1 MKRKEAK
8 KCDFDRTIRYSV
20 GSEQIYGVDGF
31 YSRTKD
37 PDLFLEHESKF
48 GKKEFETGS
57 ADTRN
62 IGHLVGDKNIN
73 ELKLENLKS
82 EVVKNIDR
90 INKLKV
96 DILSKENGSYTSNDG
111 KQRVKSLII
120 HVTILEDLESEIGFL
135 QRNLGLVHDLVDPQ
149 DKRASWSL
157 RLPFCVTPDTIY
169 VRDLCDK
176 SGNIDIRKT
185 CCSSTIHI
193 EQCTDKDNH
202 FAWLRKNNKISISGG
217 FSSPKIYIS
226 GLFVNTIVSI
236 KGMWSKPEIHLE
248 GVCVAPKI
256 LVHGTKLKPKV
267 YVDGI
272 ISNPYLQVDGLG
284 SRLKLKVRGICS
296 GQEVVING
304 RRCHTKLRVFGMC
317 NI

>member
-1 MKRKEAK
+1 MKRKKAK
-8 KCDFDRTIRYSV
+8 ECDLDRTIRYSV
-20 GSEQIYGVDGF
+20 GSEQIYGVDGL

-37 PDLFLEHESKF
+37 PDSFLKHESKF

-62 IGHLVGDKNIN
+62 IGHLVGDKNTN

-111 KQRVKSLII
+111 KQRVKSLLI

-135 QRNLGLVHDLVDPQ
+135 QRNLGHVHDLVGQ
-149 DKRASWSL
+149 QGKRASWSL

-176 SGNIDIRKT
+176 SGNIDIRET

-202 FAWLRKNNKISISGG
+202 FAWLRKNNKISISGS

-272 ISNPYLQVDGLG
+272 VSNPYLQVGGLG
-284 SRLKLKVRGICS
+284 SRLKLTVRGICS

-304 RRCHTKLRVFGMC
+304 RRCHTKLIVFGMC